1 MSKLAVTFVASV
13 KMYNGSAEK
22 PAVVDSGDKMPV
34 ILDVVAGKCPNK
46 RVLSGTV
53 ADRAGM
59 ESGKAYLMK
68 AEEIEEDPENG
79 RQFRYSTIKELGFS
93 ELLEAMSH
101 FGAPQ
106 TIDVLEPAKA
116 GVSGDY
122 QA

>member
-1 MSKLAVTFVASV
+1 MAKLAVTFVASV

-22 PAVVDSGDKMPV
+22 PAKEDKNGEMPV

-79 RQFRYSTIKELGFS
+79 RQFRYISFEDIVFS

-116 GVSGDY
+116 GAGGDY

>member
-22 PAVVDSGDKMPV
+22 PAKEDKNGEMPV

-53 ADRAGM
+53 AERAGM

-68 AEEIEEDPENG
+68 AEEIDEDPENG

-106 TIDVLEPAKA
+106 TIDVLEPAETPKGA
-116 GVSGDY
+116 EY
-122 QA
+122 TA